1 LRSSSL
7 NLAARFA
14 RPVVNGRFSRTG
26 TEELLNVT
34 DGRLASWTVIRRYP
48 SPKDRALGLSSI
60 PNSPVLRAELPLFW
74 ALRFHSPQP
83 NPADRVHTFQSF
95 GALRNLPCADER
107 SVRARKL
114 GRIRILCV
122 LCFQRFDAEKR
133 WIDTP
138 SILPI
143 FQTRS
148 IVSGPRVSRR
158 TFPLFTTG
166 LYLRHSGSRSARPE
180 SGAAAATFALDS
192 GFIANAM
199 PGIP

>member
-1 LRSSSL
+1 MRVTGLSLCNGAVETAPPVPPIEVQSLRVATQLAGKLRRTLRSTLHCRFHVQGFRDPGPRGLPPQRADFQIVLQLALSFDHHTNRLPHIPKFRTSS
-7 NLAARFA
+7 
-14 RPVVNGRFSRTG
+14 
-26 TEELLNVT
+26 
-34 DGRLASWTVIRRYP
+34 
-48 SPKDRALGLSSI
+48 K
-60 PNSPVLRAELPLFW
+60 SPVC
-74 ALRFHSPQP
+74 
-83 NPADRVHTFQSF
+83 
-95 GALRNLPCADER
+95 GER

-122 LCFQRFDAEKR
+122 LCFQRFDAEKC